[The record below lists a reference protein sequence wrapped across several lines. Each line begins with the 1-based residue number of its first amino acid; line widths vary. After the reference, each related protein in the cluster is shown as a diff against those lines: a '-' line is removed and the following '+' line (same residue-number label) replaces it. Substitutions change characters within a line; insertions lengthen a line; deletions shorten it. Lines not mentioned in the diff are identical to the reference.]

1 MYSTTE
7 LTEQTRL
14 QSNISIFSNDREY
27 HNVDR
32 LKTVVDHALHLIG
45 KEQYVLLTL
54 FVIVS
59 EYIYFLQ
66 SIVCDGKGYLECRL
80 YATSNYMATT
90 VYQAIVILALQTC
103 NITNTP
109 FRRMSQNTT
118 QRDRKS
124 QDCFTA
130 SNWLV

>member
-1 MYSTTE
+1 MKEGSLCISLNLGLNENSFSKYSTTE

-66 SIVCDGKGYLECRL
+66 
-80 YATSNYMATT
+80 
-90 VYQAIVILALQTC
+90 
-103 NITNTP
+103 
-109 FRRMSQNTT
+109 
-118 QRDRKS
+118 
-124 QDCFTA
+124 
-130 SNWLV
+130 